1 MEYNINFKYKS
12 GGGTASSGMGAVT
25 SARQR
30 AIQAS
35 QRSAQVGTVKP
46 DENSR
51 KLVDSNIKL
60 TTSILKLNQSVTMLT
75 AVMKNR
81 PVGGGGGGVG
91 TAPILGGNSG
101 NSGLGSVGAALGY
114 VGVPVA
120 LAGFAVQKINQ
131 IGNAYIEKVSQQK
144 GTVGVGGFRTERVGA
159 YLGPEVSAGMKSYG
173 MATGKFA
180 DEKYISGYKK
190 NKETGKREAVY
201 DFKQNLDPMA
211 VKVGTI
217 YGLSAEEVGRQS
229 GQMARFG
236 QSYGGIAGI
245 GASAGIET
253 ELPRFTQAI
262 ASELEEAV
270 KKGINAS
277 DMTSDI
283 GEEVAKLTANTRT
296 QSVEMALNII
306 GKTKSTKESAAKG
319 QISGMESLMTWKAGE
334 SKLMEQL
341 QGKEK
346 NNLISKLE
354 EQGLLEKGEA
364 DKLRT
369 GDVSKGGAINSQ
381 YIRQVIGQGG
391 YSSLVRDTVSGMS
404 GGESA
409 RRSMLEV
416 QKVWGTGTK
425 AFRQWNAMYPSM
437 GGDLEQNEVLA
448 MWKTAQDPRKFDKVV
463 GGEKIKKQFAA
474 VEKTAPMLGV
484 QKAQM
489 MDDLLYK
496 YGNSFA
502 TASLKMEKELIRMAD
517 ALAKTAI
524 PAIEKAFGGKLG
536 QASKAEK
543 EAARKKMKE
552 TPSWTWGDD
561 NSLGL

>member
-81 PVGGGGGGVG
+81 PVGGGGGG
-91 TAPILGGNSG
+91 TAPVLGGNSG
-101 NSGLGSVGAALGY
+101 NSGLGSVGAALGF

-144 GTVGVGGFRTERVGA
+144 GTVGIGGFRTERVGA
-159 YLGPEVSAGMKSYG
+159 YLGPEVSQAYKAHR
-173 MATGKFA
+173 MATGKFKG
-180 DEKYISGYKK
+180 DI
-190 NKETGKREAVY
+190 
-201 DFKQNLDPMA
+201 DPLALKM
-211 VKVGTI
+211 GTI

-341 QGKEK
+341 QGKER

-391 YSSLVRDTVSGMS
+391 YSSLVRDTISGMS

-474 VEKTAPMLGV
+474 VEETAPMLGV

-543 EAARKKMKE
+543 EAARKTMKE

>member
-81 PVGGGGGGVG
+81 PVGGGGGGGG
-91 TAPILGGNSG
+91 TAPVLGGNSG
-101 NSGLGSVGAALGY
+101 NSGLGSVGAALGF

-144 GTVGVGGFRTERVGA
+144 GTVGIGGFRTERVGA
-159 YLGPEVSAGMKSYG
+159 YLGPEVSQAYKAHR
-173 MATGKFA
+173 MAAGKFKG
-180 DEKYISGYKK
+180 DI
-190 NKETGKREAVY
+190 
-201 DFKQNLDPMA
+201 DPLALKM
-211 VKVGTI
+211 GTI